1 MTDDVVVLVISL
13 EFVHCHLMTMMNN
26 VTMSSS
32 GTKSKRHAYC
42 WLQQTSTELLL
53 NLCAKQYLTTITTLC
68 INCCPVYER
77 TEHKSRDVTTRHT
90 ACACLSACFRYQ
102 TTDLYTINSGS
113 YKLVTVEEFHCGSV
127 LYTNPCFM

>member
-1 MTDDVVVLVISL
+1 MTWLCYSL
-13 EFVHCHLMTMMNN
+13 EFIHCHLMTMIDN

-53 NLCAKQYLTTITTLC
+53 NLCAKQYLATITTLC
-68 INCCPVYER
+68 INCCPVC
-77 TEHKSRDVTTRHT
+77 TDVLNMSRDVTTRHT

-113 YKLVTVEEFHCGSV
+113 CKLVTVGRISLRFCSLH
-127 LYTNPCFM
+127 